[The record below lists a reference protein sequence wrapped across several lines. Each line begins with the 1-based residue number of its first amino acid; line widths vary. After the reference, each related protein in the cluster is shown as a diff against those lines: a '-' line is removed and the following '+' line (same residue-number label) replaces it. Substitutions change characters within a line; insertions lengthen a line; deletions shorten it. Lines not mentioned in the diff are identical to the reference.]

1 MSEKSLFD
9 LHEKLT
15 GENLNIE
22 IKKKAVK
29 RRSIKEV
36 EEEKD
41 DIIRELKKEIQ
52 NLIKGMQVKK
62 RANDV
67 NARKTKHEENDQV
80 NF

>member
-9 LHEKLT
+9 LHESLT

-29 RRSIKEV
+29 RRTIKEV

-41 DIIRELKKEIQ
+41 DIIRELKKEIILLK
-52 NLIKGMQVKK
+52 NLLRFYIH
-62 RANDV
+62 DSW
-67 NARKTKHEENDQV
+67 E
-80 NF
+80 

>member
-41 DIIRELKKEIQ
+41 DIIRELKKEIILLK
-52 NLIKGMQVKK
+52 NLLRFYIH
-62 RANDV
+62 D
-67 NARKTKHEENDQV
+67 DW
-80 NF
+80 

>member
-9 LHEKLT
+9 LHESLT

-29 RRSIKEV
+29 RRTIKEV

-41 DIIRELKKEIQ
+41 DIIRELKKEIILLK
-52 NLIKGMQVKK
+52 NLLRFYIH
-62 RANDV
+62 DDW
-67 NARKTKHEENDQV
+67 E
-80 NF
+80 

>member
-9 LHEKLT
+9 LHEELT

-29 RRSIKEV
+29 RRTIKEV

-41 DIIRELKKEIQ
+41 DIIRELKKEIILLK
-52 NLIKGMQVKK
+52 NLLRFYIH
-62 RANDV
+62 D
-67 NARKTKHEENDQV
+67 DWC
-80 NF
+80 